1 MFKIDLN
8 TIDTF
13 YAKYEPPIK
22 FDKTSRV
29 RKQFLV
35 LIFIKSEITR

>member
-8 TIDTF
+8 TTDTF
-13 YAKYEPPIK
+13 YAKYEPIK